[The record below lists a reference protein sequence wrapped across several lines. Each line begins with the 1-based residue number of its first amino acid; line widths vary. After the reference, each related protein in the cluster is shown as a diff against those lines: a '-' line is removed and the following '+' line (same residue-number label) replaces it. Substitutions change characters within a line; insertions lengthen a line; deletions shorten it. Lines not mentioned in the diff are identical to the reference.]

1 MTSVFFLQG
10 QLLYMFQRACDLE
23 MLGGVFAVS
32 LLQLFALTSAA
43 VCIEVSKQHEDKHIG
58 TRYKAKWAECVSQ
71 PETSCRAAGV
81 PSWAAR

>member
-1 MTSVFFLQG
+1 
-10 QLLYMFQRACDLE
+10 

-58 TRYKAKWAECVSQ
+58 TRYKAKWAECVESAGDKL
-71 PETSCRAAGV
+71 SCRGRAVLGRALG
-81 PSWAAR
+81 